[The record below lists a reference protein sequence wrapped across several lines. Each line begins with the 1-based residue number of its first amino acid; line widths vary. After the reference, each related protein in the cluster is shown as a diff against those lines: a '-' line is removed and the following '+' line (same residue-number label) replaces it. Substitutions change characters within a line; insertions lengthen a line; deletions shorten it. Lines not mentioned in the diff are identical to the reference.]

1 MSEITP
7 TSVLIGIAAIGGLVF
22 AAYYMKKRKDEKE
35 TPEETTTTQQVVDAK
50 PAPTEQQK
58 LAMAAG
64 MMMPQRGLVQTPVGF
79 VMN

>member
-1 MSEITP
+1 MSNITT

-22 AAYYMKKRKDEKE
+22 AAYYMKKRKDEGK
-35 TPEETTTTQQVVDAK
+35 TTEETTTQQVVDAK

-79 VMN
+79 MMN